1 MAIKGIE
8 TMSIHLGYD
17 LTNLETELFNDPDF
31 LLDMNIISCEL
42 DLSKYLNPKS
52 SCFLKLVRKMYVL
65 NAKNKMNKTIN
76 DINTNKDLLEKIKN
90 LEIKK

>member
-8 TMSIHLGYD
+8 AVSNYSGYD
-17 LTNLETELFNDPDF
+17 VSGLENELMNDENFIMD
-31 LLDMNIISCEL
+31 LQIISCEL

-52 SCFLKLVRKMYVL
+52 SCFLKIIKKMYVL

-76 DINTNKDLLEKIKN
+76 DINTNKDLLNKIKD
-90 LEIKK
+90 L

>member
-8 TMSIHLGYD
+8 TVSNYSGYD
-17 LTNLETELFNDPDF
+17 VSGLENELMNDPDF
-31 LLDMNIISCEL
+31 LLDLQIISCEL

-76 DINTNKDLLEKIKN
+76 DINTNKDLLNKIKD
-90 LEIKK
+90 L